1 MTLDASGDPPA
12 ATMRRDLISAYL
24 ASATRFGSSVIVSAL
39 VFRFIGAAE
48 FAMLALV
55 RGTIGL
61 LNYTSLGLAPALI
74 HRAADAANNPRPV
87 LGALPEP
94 ENDNKTLS
102 YFVPRPIDPSP
113 LARLHSTAN
122 AIAFAAALLG
132 GVATLIY
139 AAWFDTLYRVPPE
152 LTEVMPFVVVWI
164 GGGLLMR
171 LAGDASGALLQIRGR
186 ISLDNHLL
194 AVGDVLWVA
203 LAGGALLLRDR
214 STAVRLDLIANAFIL
229 ASLVVLYARLKAAGG
244 ETGVHPIRWRQVDM
258 RVAKALLGYG
268 LLVVAAQLADYL
280 YAPTDYILI
289 DRLLSPT
296 DVAFYAPA
304 VQIDSGLLLLVT
316 GLSAVM
322 LPKAALAHA
331 GGSTRTV
338 RAYYLR
344 GTLASFLLLAIAS
357 ACVWAAGP
365 WIFRL
370 WLGNPMPPTQAIL
383 PLVLIGTTLGGASA
397 VGRSILLAVGKAK
410 PFAIS
415 VLIAGVVNVGCS
427 YIFVRYFHR
436 GLQGILLGTVVAVVL
451 RCVVWMPWYVLR
463 VLRYGSAEGMQNAK
477 QAMQNAK

>member
-1 MTLDASGDPPA
+1 MTLDPSGDPPA

-39 VFRFIGAAE
+39 VFRFVGAAE

-74 HRAADAANNPRPV
+74 HRAADAAQAPHPARIADSRHR
-87 LGALPEP
+87 L
-94 ENDNKTLS
+94 DNRILS
-102 YFVPRPIDPSP
+102 YSGPPPTLTSP
-113 LARLHSTAN
+113 LAELHSTALV
-122 AIAFAAALLG
+122 IAYATALIA
-132 GVATLIY
+132 GVATLLY
-139 AAWFDTLYRVPPE
+139 AMWFNKLYRVPAGLE
-152 LTEVMPFVVVWI
+152 RVMPMVVIWI
-164 GGGLLMR
+164 GGGVLMR
-171 LAGDASGALLQIRGR
+171 LASDAAGAVLQVRGR
-186 ISLDNHLL
+186 IALDNKLL
-194 AVGDVLWVA
+194 ATADALWVA
-203 LAGGALLLRDR
+203 IAG
-214 STAVRLDLIANAFIL
+214 VFIL
-229 ASLVVLYARLKAAGG
+229 LGSSAAEKLNTVASAFMISSVFVLLVRSQYAAA
-244 ETGVHPIRWRQVDM
+244 ETGVHYPLWRRIDIGI
-258 RVAKALLGYG
+258 AKALLGYG

-338 RAYYLR
+338 RAYYVR
-344 GTLASFLLLAIAS
+344 GTLASLLLLVLAS

-370 WLGNPMPPTQAIL
+370 WLGNPMPQTQAIL

-397 VGRSILLAVGKAK
+397 VGRSILFAVGKAK

-427 YIFVRYFHR
+427 YVFVRYFHR

-463 VLRYGSAEGMQNAK
+463 VLRYGSAEEMQNAK